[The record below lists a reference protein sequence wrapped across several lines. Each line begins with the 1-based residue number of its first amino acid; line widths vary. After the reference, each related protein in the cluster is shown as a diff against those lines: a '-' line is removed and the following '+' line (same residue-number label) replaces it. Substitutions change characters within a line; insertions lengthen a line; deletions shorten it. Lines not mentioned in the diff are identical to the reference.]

1 MAENGEKT
9 TTYIRTRP
17 SRKNSTF
24 LKAKENGILTFK
36 INQDI
41 GKSYIK

>member
-9 TTYIRTRP
+9 THIRTRP
-17 SRKNSTF
+17 SRKNSAF
-24 LKAKENGILTFK
+24 LKAKENGMLTFK
-36 INQDI
+36 INQYI